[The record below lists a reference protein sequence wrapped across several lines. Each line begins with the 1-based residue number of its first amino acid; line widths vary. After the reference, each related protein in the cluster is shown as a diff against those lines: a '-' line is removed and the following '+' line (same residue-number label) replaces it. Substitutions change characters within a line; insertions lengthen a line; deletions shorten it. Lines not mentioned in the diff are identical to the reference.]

1 MVGMQSDQIVP
12 IVTTPKLRE
21 TRAFYLD
28 LLGLQLSFDHDH
40 YVGVR
45 AGAKGAPELGFMK
58 PDQDSPDP
66 FPGKGLTFAIRVP
79 NADRECE
86 RLRGLG
92 VPILLPPT
100 DMAWGARAFLI
111 QDPNGV
117 MVFVSHPIPLA
128 VEYQACLR

>member
-1 MVGMQSDQIVP
+1 MHSDSIVP
-12 IVTTPKLRE
+12 IVTTTHLRE

-28 LLGLQLSFDHDH
+28 QLGLELSFDHDH
-40 YVGVR
+40 YLGVR
-45 AGAKGAPELGFMK
+45 AGGKGSPELGFMR
-58 PDQDSPDP
+58 PDADSPDV
-66 FPGKGLTFAIRVP
+66 FPGKGITFAIRVDD
-79 NADRECE
+79 ADRECE

-117 MVFVSHPIPLA
+117 MVFVSHPIPIA
-128 VEYQACLR
+128 VEYAACVR